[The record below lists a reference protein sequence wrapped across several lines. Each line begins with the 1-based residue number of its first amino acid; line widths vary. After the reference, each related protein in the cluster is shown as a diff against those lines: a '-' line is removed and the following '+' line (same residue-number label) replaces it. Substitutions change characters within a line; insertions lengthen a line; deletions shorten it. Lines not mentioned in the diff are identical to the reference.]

1 MRIKPFLCFVLF
13 MLFWACDDT
22 NPKEVKKMIV
32 QEIAF
37 EGAITLD
44 TVARLLD
51 EHSQT
56 HYLNEVNW
64 EAFPYQPKVGF
75 KIAHSNNQIWL
86 KYEVEEEYILGEK
99 TEPNS
104 FVFRDSCVEFFF
116 DPLSDGNYYNF
127 EINCIGTTLLAHGPG
142 RRPRQYASDDVIQN
156 TLKRASSLGTQP
168 FSEKDGGHSWEIT
181 IVIPAETLTQNPDI
195 QLKGL
200 KSRANFYKC
209 ADGTSKKHYLSWN
222 PIQTKKPDFHR
233 PEYFGELVFE

>member
-1 MRIKPFLCFVLF
+1 MT
-13 MLFWACDDT
+13 ACNDKQ
-22 NPKEVKKMIV
+22 PAEVKRLIV
-32 QEIAF
+32 KEIKSDTEA
-37 EGAITLD
+37 TLPM
-44 TVARLLD
+44 VSKLLD

-181 IVIPAETLTQNPDI
+181 IVIPAEALTQNPEI